1 VAVWAGVGEVKKR
14 FRCIIDF
21 GMIIEA
27 ESEEEALEEFA
38 KMVKKMLENPKEMY
52 DDAYIDIIEDD

>member
-27 ESEEEALEEFA
+27 ESEEKALEKFA
-38 KMVKKMLENPKEMY
+38 KIVRKMLENPKEMY
-52 DDAYIDIIEDD
+52 DDAYIDIIEDN